1 MYINMKEDV
10 NVNILMLSGDGVVT
24 YESLIVLGAIVL
36 LGLFMG
42 KIVEKVR
49 IPYITGYILAG
60 LLLGGILVA
69 LNFEDLMINL
79 EVISSVALGFIAY
92 GIGRELVF
100 SKLRHTGAEIIVIT
114 IAQAALTT
122 AVVSIGLLLLGVSLP
137 VALIFG
143 AIATATEPAS
153 IMLLTKKMKT
163 KGPLT
168 DTLIPLVGLDDAVGI
183 IIFGVLLSVA
193 KALEKGVQLSFF
205 ETIADPFFELVFSL
219 IVGIVFGVI
228 VAMII
233 KKSDKKSD
241 DKYEVFLVASVFG
254 VFLTVA
260 VAKLGIHFGDISVH
274 LSPILTPMVLGV
286 TVTNIITRVNAHDTE
301 LAVDKFIPPILIAFF
316 TIAGAEL
323 VIAFLGQTDIAYGAM
338 IVVTSGYIGL
348 RIFGKIFGSYLGA
361 RVMKSVPVIRKY
373 LGVSLLPQA
382 GVALGMAYQARTDF
396 PSEGV
401 TILIVIL
408 IATLFYA
415 LIGPIGVK
423 YALGKSGE
431 SRVTETR

>member
-1 MYINMKEDV
+1 MKEDV

-42 KIVEKVR
+42 KIVEKVK

-69 LNFEDLMINL
+69 LNFEDLMVNL
-79 EVISSVALGFIAY
+79 EVVSSVALGFIAY

-100 SKLRHTGAEIIVIT
+100 SKLKNTGAEIIVIT
-114 IAQAALTT
+114 IAQAVLTT
-122 AVVSIGLLLLGVSLP
+122 VVVSLGLILIGISVP

-183 IIFGVLLSVA
+183 VIFGVMLSVA
-193 KALEKGVQLSFF
+193 KAMNSGVSLNFLD
-205 ETIADPFFELVFSL
+205 TIADPFFELVFSL
-219 IVGIVFGVI
+219 LVGVI
-228 VAMII
+228 FGLIVAWII
-233 KKSDKKSD
+233 KKSNKKSD
-241 DKYEVFLVASVFG
+241 DKYEVFLIASVFG
-254 VFLTVA
+254 VFMTVA
-260 VAKLGIHFGDISVH
+260 VAKLGIHIGDISVH

-286 TVTNIITRVNAHDTE
+286 TVTNVISRVNAHDTE

-323 VIAFLGQTDIAYGAM
+323 TIAFLGQTNIAYGAM
-338 IVVTSGYIGL
+338 IAVTTGYIVL
-348 RIFGKIFGSYLGA
+348 RIFGKVFGAYLGA
-361 RVMKSVPVIRKY
+361 RAMKSVAVIRKY
-373 LGVSLLPQA
+373 LGISLLPQA

-396 PSEGV
+396 PTEGV

-415 LIGPIGVK
+415 FIGPIGVK

-431 SRVTETR
+431 SRL

>member
-1 MYINMKEDV
+1 MKEDV
-10 NVNILMLSGDGVVT
+10 NVNILLLSGNGAVT
-24 YESLIVLGAIVL
+24 YETLIVLGAIIL

-42 KIVEKVR
+42 KIVEKIK
-49 IPYITGYILAG
+49 IPYITGYIIAG
-60 LLLGGILVA
+60 LMLGGILVL
-69 LNFEDLMINL
+69 LNFEDLMGNL
-79 EVISSVALGFIAY
+79 EVISSIALGFIAY

-122 AVVSIGLLLLGVSLP
+122 VVVALGLMLIGVSVP

-183 IIFGVLLSVA
+183 VIFGVMLSIA
-193 KALEKGVQLSFF
+193 KALNSGADLNFF
-205 ETIADPFFELVFSL
+205 ETLSDPFFELVFSL
-219 IVGIVFGVI
+219 LVGIVFGLI
-228 VAMII
+228 VALII
-233 KKSDKKSD
+233 KKADKRSEE
-241 DKYEVFLVASVFG
+241 KYEVFLVASVFG
-254 VFLTVA
+254 VFMTVA
-260 VAKLGIHFGDISVH
+260 VAKLGLHFGDFTVH

-286 TVTNIITRVNAHDTE
+286 TVTNMISRVNAHDTE

-323 VIAFLGQTDIAYGAM
+323 IIAFLGQADIAYGAM
-338 IVVTSGYIGL
+338 ITVTSGYILL
-348 RIFGKIFGSYLGA
+348 RIFGKVVGSYLGA
-361 RVMKSVPVIRKY
+361 RAMKSVSVIRKY
-373 LGVSLLPQA
+373 LGISILPQA
-382 GVALGMAYQARTDF
+382 GVALGMAYQARSDF

-415 LIGPIGVK
+415 FIGPIGVK
-423 YALGKSGE
+423 YALTKSGE
-431 SRVTETR
+431 SRA

>member
-1 MYINMKEDV
+1 M
-10 NVNILMLSGDGVVT
+10 NIFVLSVESAVV
-24 YESLIVLGAIVL
+24 YESLIVLAAIIL

-42 KIVEKVR
+42 KIIEKIK

-60 LLLGGILVA
+60 LFLGGVLVA
-69 LNFEDLMINL
+69 FNFQDLMKNL
-79 EVISSVALGFIAY
+79 EIVSSVALGFIAY

-100 SKLRHTGAEIIVIT
+100 SKLKQTGAEIIVIT
-114 IAQAALTT
+114 LAQALVTT
-122 AVVSIGLLLLGVSLP
+122 LVVAIGLILLGVSVP

-183 IIFGVLLSVA
+183 IIFGVLLSIA
-193 KALEKGVQLSFF
+193 KALENGVQLNFLD
-205 ETIADPFFELVFSL
+205 TVKDPFFELVFSL
-219 IVGIVFGVI
+219 LIGIVVGLL
-228 VAMII
+228 VAFII
-233 KKSDKKSD
+233 KKTSKKSD
-241 DKYEVFLVASVFG
+241 DKYEVFLVSSIFG
-254 VFLTVA
+254 VFMTVA
-260 VAKLGIHFGDISVH
+260 IAKMGLHIGDLAVH

-286 TVTNIITRVNAHDTE
+286 TVTNMISRPEAHDTE
-301 LAVDKFIPPILIAFF
+301 LAIDKFIPPVLIAFF

-323 VIAFLGQTDIAYGAM
+323 TIAFLGQTNIAYGAM
-338 IVVTSGYIGL
+338 IIVTAGYILL
-348 RIFGKIFGSYLGA
+348 RIFGKIFGAYIGA
-361 RVMKSVPVIRKY
+361 KVMKSVDTIKKY
-373 LGVSLLPQA
+373 LGISLLPQA

-396 PSEGV
+396 ASEGT
-401 TILIVIL
+401 TILIVVL

-423 YALGKSGE
+423 YALNKSGE
-431 SRVTETR
+431 ARE

>member
-1 MYINMKEDV
+1 
-10 NVNILMLSGDGVVT
+10 MLSGDGVVT
-24 YESLIVLGAIVL
+24 YESLIILGAIVL
-36 LGLFMG
+36 SGLFMG

-60 LLLGGILVA
+60 LMLGGILVL
-69 LNFEDLMINL
+69 LNYEDLMKNL

-100 SKLRHTGAEIIVIT
+100 SKLKYTGKEIIVIT

-122 AVVSIGLLLLGVSLP
+122 AVVSLGLMLLGIPTP

-153 IMLLTKKMKT
+153 IMMLTKKMKT

-183 IIFGVLLSVA
+183 VIFGVLLSIA
-193 KALEKGVQLSFF
+193 KAMDSGANLNFLD
-205 ETIADPFFELVFSL
+205 TIKDPFFELIFSL
-219 IVGIVFGVI
+219 IVGIVFGII

-254 VFLTVA
+254 VFMTVA

-286 TVTNIITRVNAHDTE
+286 TVTNMITRVNAHDTE

-338 IVVTSGYIGL
+338 IVVTTGYITL
-348 RIFGKIFGSYLGA
+348 RIFGKVFGSYLGA
-361 RVMKSVPVIRKY
+361 RAMKSSTVIRKY
-373 LGVSLLPQA
+373 LGISLLPQA

-415 LIGPIGVK
+415 FIGPIGVK
-423 YALGKSGE
+423 YALDKSGE
-431 SRVTETR
+431 SRA